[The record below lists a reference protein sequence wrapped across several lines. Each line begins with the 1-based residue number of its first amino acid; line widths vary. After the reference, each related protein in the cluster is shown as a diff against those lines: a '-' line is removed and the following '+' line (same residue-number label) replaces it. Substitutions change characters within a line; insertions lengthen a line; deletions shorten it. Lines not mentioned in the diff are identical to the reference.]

1 MPSISVCLANVEG
14 TGAAMGWAGSHTLV
28 VDRPAGRAGGTG
40 LGFNGGELLALALG
54 GCFCNDL
61 RYAAE
66 ALGVAVGRIG
76 VTVTLELAGSP
87 LVVTSAGMA
96 VTCEMADGGSPG
108 PVFDRA
114 KAMCTVANTLR
125 QGVAVTIRMDDA
137 PPPPVP

>member
-1 MPSISVCLANVEG
+1 MPAITVSLANVEG

-28 VDRPAGRAGGTG
+28 VDRPQDRAGGTG

-66 ALGVAVGRIG
+66 ALGVALGRIG
-76 VTVTLELAGSP
+76 VSVTLELSGSP
-87 LVVTSAGMA
+87 LIVTSARMS
-96 VTCEMADGGSPG
+96 VTCETLDGSSPG
-108 PVFDRA
+108 RVFDHA
-114 KAMCTVANTLR
+114 TANCTVANSLR
-125 QGVAVTIRMDDA
+125 QGIAVSIRMDEP